1 MAGMTITERVN
12 GERLILLGWGRAILM
27 QLAHPMVAQGVAD
40 HSGFRDTTLA
50 RVRRLHET
58 IKAMLD
64 LTFGDAAASD
74 AAVARINA
82 IHDRVHG
89 QLSEDAGPW
98 TAGTP
103 YSATDPQLL
112 TWVEATLLDS
122 MPFAYQQLV
131 APLAPADLDAY
142 CSEASAASE
151 RLRIPAGLVPSSRAA
166 LDAYFQRVIDSNA
179 LVVTSHARE
188 LAREVIAPPGA
199 TALWPASTVARLA
212 SVGWLPPRIRA
223 AYGFSWAPRDQARL
237 TAWCR
242 RIRAARRLVPD
253 RWARWSAARS

>member
-1 MAGMTITERVN
+1 MTITERVN

-40 HSGFRDTTLA
+40 HSSFRDTAFT

-58 IKAMLD
+58 IRAMLD

-89 QLSEDAGPW
+89 QLAEDAGPW

-122 MPFAYQQLV
+122 MPLAYQQLV
-131 APLAPADLDAY
+131 APLAPADIDGY
-142 CSEASAASE
+142 CSEASVASE
-151 RLRIPAGLVPSSRAA
+151 RLRIPAGRVPSSGAA
-166 LDAYFQRVIDSNA
+166 LDAYLQRMLDSGV
-179 LVVTSHARE
+179 LVVTSRARE
-188 LAREVIAPPGA
+188 LAREVIAPPGSM
-199 TALWPASTVARLA
+199 ALWPASTVARLA

-223 AYGFSWAPRDQARL
+223 AYGFSWAPHDQARL

-253 RWARWSAARS
+253 RWARWAAARS